1 MGLLFPRLGRL
12 CTKIR
17 EQPVCGLKKRIYEQ
31 VGCVARFKY
40 YSYFR
45 FMICMLEVGMKA
57 PDFSG
62 MDQDDKTLSSDFA
75 GKWTVLY
82 FYPKDNTPGCTV
94 QAKDFTEMKDDFV
107 GVGAYVIG
115 VSPDSTESH
124 RSFREKQD
132 LAVNL
137 LSDEEKIVSE
147 AYGVWQKKK
156 NFGKEY
162 MGINRSTF
170 LIDPDGKL
178 AYIWRNVKVDGH
190 ADKVLEKVKELQS

>member
-1 MGLLFPRLGRL
+1 M
-12 CTKIR
+12 
-17 EQPVCGLKKRIYEQ
+17 IY
-31 VGCVARFKY
+31 
-40 YSYFR
+40 
-45 FMICMLEVGMKA
+45 MLEVGMDA

-170 LIDPDGKL
+170 LINPEGKL
-178 AYIWRNVKVDGH
+178 AYIWRDVKVDGH